1 MVSIGDLRFT
11 EWKDYFFNDYIIES
25 CNNNILEIKENQ
37 LDNYDYTVKI
47 NEGEFFSFSKDRN
60 DNNKNSEN
68 SVNSQN
74 NENFEIK
81 YLTPFQS
88 DENAVHNEEENLF
101 VAANNVL
108 PYNQIEIKIENAQAK
123 AEENKMTNNS
133 LSENINEFSPDTNN
147 IEEYRLKKKIDKET
161 TDENIIIPEIT
172 NSSYNSNKKNNKL
185 EIKISNDIALKSNTN
200 GNIYSVVNN
209 SVSKATDNPNQDTK
223 IPENPCND
231 LKIYCISKDIKPKEE
246 ISNLIPKVEIKE
258 FSEDDLE
265 KNADSHIKKL
275 QEKLQT
281 LKFQNDI
288 VMDENAKLLEILHL
302 YKIIQSIE
310 STEKDKYKQE
320 NKNDSMP
327 KEITK
332 VNNQLENIR
341 NINDIDKT
349 NNLKLFN
356 NTSKLY
362 LNQIIPI
369 SQETISKSK
378 PNRNLK
384 SIIATEKLNNSN
396 NNLPKFKQFI
406 NKSNLNLINKKTYK
420 QLHSNNDTISFSK
433 TNISLSN
440 NNTNNNYNPHQINSN
455 MKQLINTSQIIKVNN
470 HVEESESNNEI
481 IDINS
486 NRNKPSF
493 LSLSNELNNESQ
505 LSDNIKNNISNLYIN
520 SSNRNNQFLEDLKK
534 LENSQKASDSNDIK
548 KSIDQIII
556 TTSENNYNY
565 KINKV
570 DNNLTAKNN
579 NDEIKNDEDFNKNYE
594 SIMNYF
600 NKYREA
606 NAKVIENLILLE
618 EKNENTFSSNK
629 NRRKKILQNLEDFY
643 KTNVEP
649 KSKEIIPKDNS
660 RYNMINSKSFSDKI
674 IISENSH
681 SQTNLKLI
689 PFHLIEK
696 KKLLINMMNY
706 LYGKNIFDWKKHTIA

>member
-1 MVSIGDLRFT
+1 M
-11 EWKDYFFNDYIIES
+11 
-25 CNNNILEIKENQ
+25 
-37 LDNYDYTVKI
+37 
-47 NEGEFFSFSKDRN
+47 
-60 DNNKNSEN
+60 
-68 SVNSQN
+68 
-74 NENFEIK
+74 
-81 YLTPFQS
+81 
-88 DENAVHNEEENLF
+88 
-101 VAANNVL
+101 
-108 PYNQIEIKIENAQAK
+108 
-123 AEENKMTNNS
+123 
-133 LSENINEFSPDTNN
+133 
-147 IEEYRLKKKIDKET
+147 
-161 TDENIIIPEIT
+161 
-172 NSSYNSNKKNNKL
+172 
-185 EIKISNDIALKSNTN
+185 
-200 GNIYSVVNN
+200 
-209 SVSKATDNPNQDTK
+209 
-223 IPENPCND
+223 
-231 LKIYCISKDIKPKEE
+231 
-246 ISNLIPKVEIKE
+246 
-258 FSEDDLE
+258 E

-505 LSDNIKNNISNLYIN
+505 LSDNIPQIKNNISNLYIN

-689 PFHLIEK
+689 PFDFSRFNDIKTLI
-696 KKLLINMMNY
+696 
-706 LYGKNIFDWKKHTIA
+706 FFFR